1 MSFKLLTALF
11 GAGLATGC
19 YLVTPAFADE
29 WNKKTTLQ
37 FNQPVEVPGRVLT
50 AGKYVFQLADSSSN
64 RDIVQIFSEDKQGM
78 DHLVTTAMAVPAYQL
93 NTPEKTE
100 VTFEERHLDTPEA
113 VHTWFYPG
121 DNYGWEFVYPK
132 SQQLLAANATPAVAQ
147 PVKPGPTPNQ
157 PLVVAAT
164 PQPALTSTSSQ
175 PAATTPPP
183 KPAEQPVTIAQNRPP
198 AAKSPQPPGTPN
210 RLPKTASNLPFTT
223 GLGGLM
229 TAMGVVV
236 LASRRRLFGR

>member
-1 MSFKLLTALF
+1 MNFKFLPALF
-11 GAGLATGC
+11 GAGLATVC
-19 YLVTPAFADE
+19 YLVTPAYADE

-37 FNQPVEVPGRVLT
+37 FSQAVEVPGHVLT
-50 AGKYVFQLADSSSN
+50 PGKYVFQLADSSSD

-100 VTFEERHLDTPEA
+100 VNFEERHLDTPEA

-121 DNYGWEFVYPK
+121 DNYGWEFIYPK
-132 SQQLLAANATPAVAQ
+132 SQQLLAANATHPIAQ
-147 PVKPGPTPNQ
+147 PVKLGPTPNQ
-157 PLVVAAT
+157 PASVAAR
-164 PQPALTSTSSQ
+164 PKPAVTSTSSQ
-175 PAATTPPP
+175 AVATTTPP

-198 AAKSPQPPGTPN
+198 AAKTPQPAATPTK
-210 RLPKTASNLPFTT
+210 LPKTASNLPFTT

-229 TAMGVVV
+229 TVIGAAL
-236 LASRRRLFGR
+236 LAGRRRVVSR